1 MVELKN
7 LETTTTSLHG
17 NQMMPEYDPAAGI
30 GLTPETTVANV
41 VWIWSVLKVKL
52 NLIGLINNLEVLNTS
67 GPLDVFVT
75 LMAVTETISSP
86 RISMDGSGP
95 LTRPSLTPQMEGLSM
110 NGLTP
115 EDPAK
120 HNLILVKEKKPV
132 WLF

>member
-1 MVELKN
+1 MG
-7 LETTTTSLHG
+7 TTTTSLHG
-17 NQMMPEYDPAAGI
+17 NQMMPEYDPAAG
-30 GLTPETTVANV
+30 
-41 VWIWSVLKVKL
+41 
-52 NLIGLINNLEVLNTS
+52 IGLINNLEVLNTS

-75 LMAVTETISSP
+75 LMAVTGTISSP